1 MIVASRMPALVFFYA
16 RPVCVTINQDVAHLF
31 ILVANGPALYL
42 IAIRV
47 LVHYVQV
54 HALRAGPRPHPIAIL
69 FGRRDVV
76 AGRKDFRQ
84 SLYLRIK
91 LRRAKAPVRVV
102 AVHQSLGLVD
112 PVVRVPV
119 MEKSPPVPRFVAK
132 PATAAP
138 AARR

>member
-1 MIVASRMPALVFFYA
+1 MIVSSRVPALVIFYA
-16 RPVCVTINQDVAHLF
+16 RPVCITINQDVAHLF

-47 LVHYVQV
+47 FVHHVQV
-54 HALRAGPRPHPIAIL
+54 YAFRSRPRPYPVPVL
-69 FGRRDVV
+69 FGRRNVV
-76 AGRKDFRQ
+76 AGRKDFSQ

-102 AVHQSLGLVD
+102 GVHQSLGLVE

-119 MEKSPPVPRFVAK
+119 MEKSPPVPRFVANV
-132 PATAAP
+132 ATAAP
-138 AARR
+138 SATR